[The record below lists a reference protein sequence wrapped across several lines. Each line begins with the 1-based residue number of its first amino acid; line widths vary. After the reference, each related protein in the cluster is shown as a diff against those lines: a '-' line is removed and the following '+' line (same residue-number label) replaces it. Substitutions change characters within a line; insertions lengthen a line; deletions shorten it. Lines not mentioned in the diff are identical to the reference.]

1 MPGIGYS
8 LPTSA
13 DQSIYEEASNADN
26 GAEQVLESVAPPD
39 EEDTGIDINADLRA
53 AAEGIVRVRVEQA
66 PALSKEELDAAAY
79 IAYVYRRILSRRR
92 GIAKKGAAADRN
104 RSYLLYSEG
113 PFVSGLKGRYRKLY
127 LGALPLIW
135 VCLESMLKNVTGSKR
150 AVRSRMLAVEHTKY
164 DELLAK
170 VNRIM

>member
-1 MPGIGYS
+1 M
-8 LPTSA
+8 PTSA
-13 DQSIYEEASNADN
+13 DQSVYEEASNVDN

-66 PALSKEELDAAAY
+66 PTLSKEELEAAAY

-113 PFVSGLKGRYRKLY
+113 PFVSGLEGRYRKLY
-127 LGALPLIW
+127 LGALPLVW
-135 VCLESMLKNVTGSKR
+135 VSLESMVKNVASSKKTAR
-150 AVRSRMLAVEHTKY
+150 LHMRTAEHTKY
-164 DELLAK
+164 EELVAK